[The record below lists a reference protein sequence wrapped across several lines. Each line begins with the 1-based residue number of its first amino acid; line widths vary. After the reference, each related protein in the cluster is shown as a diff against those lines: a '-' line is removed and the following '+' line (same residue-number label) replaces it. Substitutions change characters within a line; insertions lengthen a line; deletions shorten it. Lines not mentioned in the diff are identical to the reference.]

1 MAKAMT
7 ANFVR
12 PNSEAPEEL
21 NPFDGPAAS
30 AAIAEMLAA
39 VSKEKP

>member
-7 ANFVR
+7 AGFVQSS
-12 PNSEAPEEL
+12 SEASEEL

-30 AAIAEMLAA
+30 AAIAEMLAT
-39 VSKEKP
+39 VSKERS